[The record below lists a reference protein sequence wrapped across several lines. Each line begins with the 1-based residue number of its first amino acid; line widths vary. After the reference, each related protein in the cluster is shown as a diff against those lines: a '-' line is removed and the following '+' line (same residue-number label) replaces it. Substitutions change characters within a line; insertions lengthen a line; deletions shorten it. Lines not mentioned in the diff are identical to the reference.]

1 MTRAKLGVALA
12 VAALTGSAAAL
23 AQDATAPAAQAVL
36 PPAADSAA
44 PPAADSAAPPPAT
57 AASTATTTAPQAA
70 SVSGPIAA
78 LQQQLKEEG
87 YRPGPV
93 NGVMTEATRRA
104 LTAYQRRTGRLPE
117 ALAAAGGA
125 DPVKRAQADL
135 QRLGLFAGPVDGV
148 IGPGTRDAIIR
159 FEAARR
165 IAIDP
170 RVSDRLLAALEA
182 AGAEAGTSRPSTPG
196 STAEAAPAAE
206 AQTATPEAT
215 GRRLLPPGVNPPPI
229 R

>member
-1 MTRAKLGVALA
+1 MTKAILGAALA
-12 VAALTGSAAAL
+12 AAALTGSVAAL
-23 AQDATAPAAQAVL
+23 AQNAAAPAAQAVV
-36 PPAADSAA
+36 PPAPDTAA
-44 PPAADSAAPPPAT
+44 PPSAA
-57 AASTATTTAPQAA
+57 AASTATTAAPPAG

-78 LQQQLKEEG
+78 LQQQLKQEG

-104 LTAYQRRTGRLPE
+104 LTAYQRRTGRPPE
-117 ALAAAGGA
+117 ALAAAGGT

-148 IGPGTRDAIIR
+148 VGPRMRDAIIR
-159 FEAARR
+159 FAVSRQLAV
-165 IAIDP
+165 DP

-182 AGAEAGTSRPSTPG
+182 AGSVGTGAPPPAPG
-196 STAEAAPAAE
+196 STPEAAPAPLPQA
-206 AQTATPEAT
+206 AAPEAT
-215 GRRLLPPGVNPPPI
+215 GRRSLPPGVNPPPI